1 MLCIL
6 QNKLNLKVIRSDSV
20 NPYYNLALEEF
31 LFNNLKKGEVIFY
44 LWQNENTV
52 VIGKNQNP
60 WKECNVSLF
69 QSEKGS
75 IARRLSG
82 GGAVY
87 HDLGNLN
94 FTFLMNEDLYDLK
107 KQLSVI
113 IDALNSIGIMA
124 EFSGRNDIV
133 VDGKKI
139 SGNAFYFDEAKAYH
153 HGTILVDVNIDKLQ
167 RYLKVSSD
175 KIKSKGIDSVR
186 SRVVNLKELHKD
198 VTIDKIYKAMVNSF
212 SKIYCGELNNLHVS
226 PNNNEL
232 IELQNKYSSWEW
244 LFGETPEFQI
254 DFEKRFSFGN
264 IDIAFVLKDAIIKKV
279 FIYSDMLNTKLVYKM
294 KKALIDV
301 HFNAESICRSIANCT
316 EEQEEKCITK
326 EIAKWLREEIN

>member
-1 MLCIL
+1 M
-6 QNKLNLKVIRSDSV
+6 QNKLNLKVIKSNSI

-31 LFNNLKKGEVIFY
+31 LFNSLKKDEVIFY

-69 QSEKGS
+69 QSKNGKV
-75 IARRLSG
+75 ARRLSG

-113 IDALNSIGIMA
+113 IDGLNSIGIKG

-133 VDGKKI
+133 VHGKKI
-139 SGNAFYFDEAKAYH
+139 SGNAFYFDEGKAYH
-153 HGTILVDVNIDKLQ
+153 HGTILVDVNVDKLQ
-167 RYLKVSSD
+167 RYLNVSSD

-186 SRVVNLKELHKD
+186 SRVINLKEIYKD
-198 VTIDKIYKAMVNSF
+198 LTIDKISKAMIKSF
-212 SKIYCGELNNLHVS
+212 SKIYQGEVKNLNVDSSN
-226 PNNNEL
+226 
-232 IELQNKYSSWEW
+232 IELAQLQDKYSSWEW
-244 LFGETPEFQI
+244 LFGETPEFEI
-254 DFEKRFSFGN
+254 NFEKRFSFGN
-264 IDIAFVLKDAIIKKV
+264 IDIGLVLKDAIIKKV
-279 FIYSDMLNTKLVYKM
+279 FIYSDMLNTELISKM
-294 KKALIDV
+294 KKSLV
-301 HFNAESICRSIANCT
+301 GTHFNIENICKSIINCIGS
-316 EEQEEKCITK
+316 EEEKNIIK
-326 EIAKWLREEIN
+326 DIVEWLKEEIK

>member
-1 MLCIL
+1 M
-6 QNKLNLKVIRSDSV
+6 QNKLNLKIIKSDSFS
-20 NPYYNLALEEF
+20 PYHNLALEEF
-31 LFNNLKKGEVIFY
+31 LFNNLKKDEVIFY

-69 QSEKGS
+69 QSEKGLV
-75 IARRLSG
+75 ARRLSG

-94 FTFLMNEDLYDLK
+94 FTFLMSEDLYDLK

-113 IDALNSIGIMA
+113 IDGLNSIGIEA

-139 SGNAFYFDEAKAYH
+139 SGNAFYFDEGKAYH
-153 HGTILVDVNIDKLQ
+153 HGTILVDVNVDKLQ
-167 RYLKVSSD
+167 RYLNVSSD

-186 SRVVNLKELHKD
+186 SRVINLKELHKD
-198 VTIDKIYKAMVNSF
+198 LTIDKICKAMMKSF
-212 SKIYCGELNNLHVS
+212 SRIYHGQLNNLYIS
-226 PNNNEL
+226 SSNTEL

-244 LFGETPEFQI
+244 LFGETPEFEI
-254 DFEKRFSFGN
+254 NFEKRFSFGN
-264 IDIAFVLKDAIIKKV
+264 IDIGFALKDAVIKKV
-279 FIYSDMLNTKLVYKM
+279 FLYSDMLNTELISKIKN
-294 KKALIDV
+294 ALIDV
-301 HFNAESICRSIANCT
+301 HFNVEDICKGIDSCAEK
-316 EEQEEKCITK
+316 EEEKNITK
-326 EIAKWLREEIN
+326 EIVKWLKEEIY